1 MPAKVS
7 SRFGKPRHGAVGI
20 VVENNQF
27 LVIRRSPFVRAPN
40 MLCFPGG
47 TIESGETPE
56 QAVVRELSE
65 ELGLLVACPQM
76 IWQSRTSWGTLLD
89 WLVVERHPESQPV
102 ANERE
107 VAEFMWLDAT
117 QLLRRPDLLG
127 SMPDFFSAW
136 ARELFQLPTRAGA
149 ANPDWKHLS
158 RRD

>member
-20 VVENNQF
+20 IVENNEF

-47 TIESGETPE
+47 TIEVGETPE
-56 QAVVRELSE
+56 QAVVRELCE
-65 ELGLLVACPQM
+65 ELGLVVDSPRL

-89 WLVVERHPESQPV
+89 WLVVERHPESNPQ

-107 VAEFMWLDAT
+107 VAEFMWLDAPKL
-117 QLLRRPDLLG
+117 LLRNDLLG
-127 SMPDFFSAW
+127 SMPDFFGAW
-136 ARELFQLPTRAGA
+136 ASEVFQLPERAGQA
-149 ANPDWKHLS
+149 DPTW
-158 RRD
+158 RRLYR